1 MAPRRPLIIS
11 LVERGWQA
19 AREHSLE
26 VKHHEVMV
34 IHLIKGRLSR
44 DIRGLIAPYPGI
56 RLISLPRAI
65 FWPAAWSL
73 IAWAPVVGRL
83 QAVLV
88 DNERSDRRVHRWL
101 HPHTK
106 IFGVGVNAGSAKLV
120 RVQPGMG
127 AACALR

>member
-1 MAPRRPLIIS
+1 MVERRPLVIS

-19 AREHSLE
+19 ARGYSLD
-26 VKHHEVMV
+26 VQDQKVMV
-34 IHLIKGRLSR
+34 IHLIKGSLSR
-44 DIRGLIAPYPGI
+44 EILGLIAPHPWI
-56 RLISLPRAI
+56 RLVSVPRVI
-65 FWPAAWSL
+65 FWPVAWGL
-73 IAWAPVVGRL
+73 IAWAQFVGRL